1 MLMNRHTENR
11 AKTIA
16 ANSNP
21 IDITTAIFTYVFSI
35 LAIQLQLLK
44 DVNYLLK

>member
-16 ANSNP
+16 ANP